1 MDWEALWLSLRLGGL
16 TVLLLLPLSIALGR
30 FLALRPF
37 RGKAFV
43 EAAIALPLVLPPTVL
58 GFYLLVAFG
67 SGTWLGQTYERLF
80 GHTLVFTF
88 EGLLAASVIINIP
101 FAVQP
106 AQRAFEAIA
115 PDLRDAAATCGLSWW
130 RSLRRIE
137 LPLAWPGIL
146 TGMVLA
152 FAHTLGEFGVVLMV
166 GGNIPGETKTVA
178 IAIYDRVQAFDNE
191 GASRMAAL
199 LLLIS
204 LAAIALSFA
213 LTKRIGR
220 RHG

>member
-16 TVLLLLPLSIALGR
+16 TVLLLIPLAIVLGR
-30 FLALRPF
+30 FLAIRSF
-37 RGKAFV
+37 RGKTIL
-43 EAAIALPLVLPPTVL
+43 EAAVALPLVLPPTVL
-58 GFYLLVAFG
+58 GFYLLLAFG
-67 SGTWLGQTYERLF
+67 SGTWVGQTYERLF

-88 EGLLAASVIINIP
+88 EGLLAASIIVNIP

-106 AQRAFEAIA
+106 VQRAFEAIA

-146 TGMVLA
+146 TGMVLT

-166 GGNIPGETKTVA
+166 GGSISGETKTIA
-178 IAIYDRVQAFDNE
+178 IAIYDRVQAFDDAAA
-191 GASRMAAL
+191 GRMAAL

-204 LAAIALSFA
+204 LAAIALTFA
-213 LTKRIGR
+213 LSNRIGR
-220 RHG
+220 RYG